1 MSRAAAPALNVRWYD
16 GRLVGRVVTT
26 GPTYFAYADEWLARG
41 HNLSPLAV
49 PFANTAF
56 RQRVDHF
63 DQLPGFLSDCLP
75 DQWGRR
81 IMDREF
87 SALDVRATPMRMLAW
102 VGRRGMGALSFEPA
116 LDGEDSASSW
126 AAVTSVLLAR
136 EAQAVMREEPA
147 RAFQHL
153 RHAGTAGGA
162 LPKATVAR
170 LPDGRLLVG
179 GDVAAAATAHPDAR
193 LGILKLDCEDNPAGR
208 VTDGRLE
215 HATMTMAR
223 ASGIRTAATE
233 IIADATDARPFHH
246 LFVERFDWL
255 RGTPRRFHLL
265 TLAGVLHTHRLTY
278 SNLLLTTRR
287 LTQDQTEVSE
297 AVRRMIFNV
306 RSANADDHGKNHS
319 FLFDDQA
326 GRWTLSPAYD
336 LTLNAESGR
345 EYQGLSPNTF
355 GPSPRLATLA
365 GVAADAGVRRDEFD
379 AIDTEVAAV
388 IQRWPEF
395 AASVNLAPD
404 ITERVALIH
413 AGLAT
418 TLAAET
424 PARRGKRRKLWE

>member
-1 MSRAAAPALNVRWYD
+1 MSRTAAPALNVRWYD

-26 GPTYFAYADEWLARG
+26 GPTYFAYDDDWLASG
-41 HNLSPLAV
+41 HNLSPITV

-56 RQRVDHF
+56 RQRVDGF

-102 VGRRGMGALSFEPA
+102 VGRRGIGALSFEPA
-116 LDGEDSASSW
+116 LDGEYSASSW
-126 AAVTSVLLAR
+126 EAVTSVLLTR

-147 RAFQHL
+147 RAFRHL
-153 RHAGTAGGA
+153 QQAGTAGGA
-162 LPKATVAR
+162 LPKATVAC
-170 LPDGRLLVG
+170 LPDGTLLVG
-179 GDVAAAATAHPDAR
+179 GDVAAAATAHPEAR

-215 HATMTMAR
+215 HAYMTMAR
-223 ASGIRTAATE
+223 SSGIRTAPTE
-233 IIADATDARPFHH
+233 IITDATDARPFHH
-246 LFVERFDWL
+246 LFVERFDCV
-255 RGTPRRFHLL
+255 RGTPGRCHLI
-265 TLAGVLHTHRLTY
+265 TLAGVLHTHRLSY
-278 SNLLLTTRR
+278 SNLLLTTRQ
-287 LTQDQTEVSE
+287 LTQDQTQVSE

-319 FLFDDQA
+319 FLFDDQT
-326 GRWTLSPAYD
+326 GRWILSPAYD

-355 GPSPRLATLA
+355 GSSPRLATLA
-365 GVAADAGVRRDEFD
+365 GIAADSGIHRDEFD
-379 AIDTEVAAV
+379 AIDAEVAAA

-395 AASVNLAPD
+395 AASANLAAE
-404 ITERVALIH
+404 ITERAASIH
-413 AGLAT
+413 ANLVTILAS
-418 TLAAET
+418 EI
-424 PARRGKRRKLWE
+424 PAKRTKRRKLWE

>member
-1 MSRAAAPALNVRWYD
+1 MSRALAPALNVRWYD

-26 GPTYFAYADEWLARG
+26 GPTYFAYADEWLASG
-41 HNLSPLAV
+41 YNLSPIAV
-49 PFANTAF
+49 PLANTAF
-56 RQRVDHF
+56 RQRVDGF

-102 VGRRGMGALSFEPA
+102 VGRRGIGALNFEPA
-116 LDGEDSASSW
+116 LDGEHSASSW
-126 AAVTSVLLAR
+126 AAVTSVLLTR

-153 RHAGTAGGA
+153 QRAGTAGGA

-170 LPDGRLLVG
+170 LPDGTLLVG

-193 LGILKLDCEDNPAGR
+193 LGILKLDCEDNPVGR

-215 HATMTMAR
+215 HAYMTMAR

-233 IIADATDARPFHH
+233 IITDVTDTRSFHH
-246 LFVERFDWL
+246 LFVERFDCL
-255 RGTPRRFHLL
+255 RGTPRRFHLV
-265 TLAGVLHTHRLTY
+265 TLAGVLHTHRLSY
-278 SNLLLTTRR
+278 SNLLLTTRQ

-319 FLFDDQA
+319 FLFDDHA

-345 EYQGLSPNTF
+345 EYQGLSPNSF
-355 GPSPRLATLA
+355 GTSPRWATLA
-365 GVAADAGVRRDEFD
+365 GLAADAGVRRDEFD
-379 AIDTEVAAV
+379 AIDAEVAAA

-395 AASVNLAPD
+395 AASANLAPGV
-404 ITERVALIH
+404 IERAASIH
-413 AGLAT
+413 ADLAT
-418 TLAAET
+418 TLASEP
-424 PARRGKRRKLWE
+424 PAKRGKRRKLWE